1 VYVLL
6 WELYFDSFFFYFGRS
21 TTIISSL
28 FPDRLEMVLEPI
40 IW

>member
-1 VYVLL
+1 MFCEEITLVLDFL
-6 WELYFDSFFFYFGRS
+6 VNS

-28 FPDRLEMVLEPI
+28 FPDRLEMALEPI